1 MFLSDS
7 TVDGCEILHHQP
19 DVFFP
24 QQDNGMFTTYQ
35 LVDFATI
42 HRINQLYLLQCESVG
57 MIIPNIWKVI
67 KFHGSKPR
75 IGCVSIRFD
84 LIFVF
89 GEKRTAVVVGAAR
102 GLRCCLITATNIL
115 APSASTFRA
124 GETVNG
130 AEGGIYI

>member
-7 TVDGCEILHHQP
+7 AVDGCEILHHQP

-42 HRINQLYLLQCESVG
+42 HRINQLNLLQCESVG

-67 KFHGSKPR
+67 KFHGSKPP
-75 IGCVSIRFD
+75 ISCVSTRFD
-84 LIFVF
+84 PIFVF
-89 GEKRTAVVVGAAR
+89 GEKRTAVVVAAR
-102 GLRCCLITATNIL
+102 SLRCCLITATNIL
-115 APSASTFRA
+115 APSASTFGT
-124 GETVNG
+124 GETVNR